1 MVTATDPDALLAG
14 VRAGRARAI
23 GRAISLVEN
32 GSPLVEAL
40 VAGLAPDTGRALVV
54 GLTGSPGVGK
64 SSAVGALV
72 AALRSRGER
81 VGVLA
86 VDPSS
91 PFSGGAVL
99 GDRVRMQEHALDP
112 EVHIRSMATR
122 GELGGLAAAVP
133 AALRVLD
140 AAGCTTTL
148 VETVGVGQSEVAV
161 AATADVTLVLLAP
174 GAGDGVQLAK
184 AGVLEVADVLVV
196 SKADRDGAS
205 ALAQELRASV
215 NHGVNHGVDR
225 GVDRGSPAGGP
236 DAWTPPVVSLSSA
249 EGTGVDDVLEAVG
262 AFVEH
267 QRATGGWEARR
278 AGRARAEVEQLVL
291 ARVRA
296 SAARGRADLD
306 RVAGEVAAGRLDP
319 YAAARLVLAATG

>member
-1 MVTATDPDALLAG
+1 MVAAWDPTELLAG
-14 VRAGRARAI
+14 VRAGRPRAV
-23 GRAISLVEN
+23 GRAISLVE
-32 GSPLVEAL
+32 SSSAL
-40 VAGLAPDTGRALVV
+40 VPGLVAALAPETGRALVV
-54 GLTGSPGVGK
+54 GLTGAPGVGK

-72 AALRSRGER
+72 ARLRERGER

-86 VDPSS
+86 VDPTS

-99 GDRVRMQEHALDP
+99 GDRVRMQEHALDTG
-112 EVHIRSMATR
+112 VHIRSMATR

-205 ALAQELRASV
+205 ALARELRAMV
-215 NHGVNHGVDR
+215 AHGQHEP
-225 GVDRGSPAGGP
+225 GS
-236 DAWTPPVVSLSSA
+236 WTPPVVLLSSL
-249 EGTGVDDVLEAVG
+249 EGTGLDDVLDAVT
-262 AFVEH
+262 AFAEH
-267 QRATGGWEARR
+267 QRASGGWAVRRRRR
-278 AGRARAEVEQLVL
+278 ARGEVEQLVL
-291 ARVRA
+291 AQVRA
-296 SAARGRADLD
+296 SAPGGADELD
-306 RVAGEVAAGRLDP
+306 RLAAEVADGRLDP
-319 YAAARLVLAATG
+319 YAAARSLLATR

>member
-1 MVTATDPDALLAG
+1 MVTALDPAALLEG
-14 VRAGRARAI
+14 VREGRPRAV
-23 GRAISLVEN
+23 GRAISLVEAS
-32 GSPLVEAL
+32 SPLVPAL

-72 AALRSRGER
+72 ARLRERDQR

-86 VDPSS
+86 VDPTS

-112 EVHIRSMATR
+112 GVHIRSMATR

-140 AAGCTTTL
+140 AAGCATTL

-205 ALAQELRASV
+205 ALAQELRAMV
-215 NHGVNHGVDR
+215 NHGRTEPG
-225 GVDRGSPAGGP
+225 
-236 DAWTPPVVSLSSA
+236 AWAPPVVLLSSTDR
-249 EGTGVDDVLEAVG
+249 TGLDEVLGAVED
-262 AFVEH
+262 FVAH
-267 QRATGGWEARR
+267 QRASGGWERRRARR
-278 AGRARAEVEQLVL
+278 ARGEVEQLVL

-296 SAARGRADLD
+296 DAPGGGGELD
-306 RVAGEVAAGRLDP
+306 RVAAEVAAGRLDP
-319 YAAARLVLAATG
+319 YEAARQLLDTPSGR

>member
-14 VRAGRARAI
+14 VRAGRARAV

-32 GSPLVEAL
+32 ASPLVEAL

-72 AALRSRGER
+72 TALRARDER

-86 VDPSS
+86 VDPTS
-91 PFSGGAVL
+91 PFTGGAVL

-112 EVHIRSMATR
+112 QVHIRSMATR

-196 SKADRDGAS
+196 SKSDRDGAS
-205 ALAQELRASV
+205 ALAQELRAAV
-215 NHGVNHGVDR
+215 NH
-225 GVDRGSPAGGP
+225 SPREP
-236 DAWTPPVVSLSSA
+236 DAWTPVVVPLSSA
-249 EGTGVDDVLEAVG
+249 EGTGVDDVLAAVD
-262 AFVEH
+262 AFVAH
-267 QRATGGWEARR
+267 QRSSGGWEARR
-278 AGRARAEVEQLVL
+278 TRRARGEVEQLVL

-296 SAARGRADLD
+296 SATRGRADLD

-319 YAAARLVLAATG
+319 YAAARLVLDAAGWTRSRTGSWTSR

>member
-1 MVTATDPDALLAG
+1 MVTALDPAALLEG
-14 VRAGRARAI
+14 VREGRPRAV
-23 GRAISLVEN
+23 GRAISLVEAS
-32 GSPLVEAL
+32 SPLVPAL

-72 AALRSRGER
+72 ARLRERDQR

-86 VDPSS
+86 VDPTS

-112 EVHIRSMATR
+112 GVHIRSMATR

-140 AAGCTTTL
+140 AAGCATTL

-205 ALAQELRASV
+205 ALAQELRAMV
-215 NHGVNHGVDR
+215 NHGRTEPG
-225 GVDRGSPAGGP
+225 
-236 DAWTPPVVSLSSA
+236 AWAPPVVLLSSTDR
-249 EGTGVDDVLEAVG
+249 TGLDEVLGSVED
-262 AFVEH
+262 FVAH
-267 QRATGGWEARR
+267 QRASGGWERRRARR
-278 AGRARAEVEQLVL
+278 ARGEVEQLVL

-296 SAARGRADLD
+296 DAPGGGGELD
-306 RVAGEVAAGRLDP
+306 RVAAEVAAGRLDP
-319 YAAARLVLAATG
+319 YEAARQLLDAPSGR

>member
-1 MVTATDPDALLAG
+1 MVTALDPAALLRG
-14 VRAGRARAI
+14 VREGRPRAV
-23 GRAISLVEN
+23 GRAISLVEAS
-32 GSPLVEAL
+32 SPLVPAL

-72 AALRSRGER
+72 ARLRERDER

-86 VDPSS
+86 VDPTS

-112 EVHIRSMATR
+112 GVHIRSMATR

-140 AAGCTTTL
+140 AAGCATTL

-205 ALAQELRASV
+205 ALAQELRAMV
-215 NHGVNHGVDR
+215 NHGRSEPG
-225 GVDRGSPAGGP
+225 
-236 DAWTPPVVSLSSA
+236 AWVPPVVLLSSTDR
-249 EGTGVDDVLEAVG
+249 TGLDEVLGAVED
-262 AFVEH
+262 FVAH
-267 QRATGGWEARR
+267 QRASGGWERRRARR
-278 AGRARAEVEQLVL
+278 ARGEVEQLVL

-296 SAARGRADLD
+296 NAPGGGGELD
-306 RVAGEVAAGRLDP
+306 RVAAEVAAGRLDP
-319 YAAARLVLAATG
+319 YEAARLLLDAPGG

>member
-1 MVTATDPDALLAG
+1 MVTALDPATLVAG
-14 VRAGRARAI
+14 VRAGRPRAV
-23 GRAISLVEN
+23 GRLISLVES
-32 GSPLVEAL
+32 GSPLVPGL
-40 VAGLAPDTGRALVV
+40 VAALAADTGHALVV

-72 AALRSRGER
+72 ARLRERGER

-86 VDPSS
+86 VDPTS

-112 EVHIRSMATR
+112 GVHIRSMATR

-140 AAGCTTTL
+140 AAGCATTL

-196 SKADRDGAS
+196 TKADRDGAPG
-205 ALAQELRASV
+205 LARELRAV
-215 NHGVNHGVDR
+215 VAHGHRVP
-225 GVDRGSPAGGP
+225 GS
-236 DAWTPPVVSLSSA
+236 WTPPVVQLSSVEA
-249 EGTGVDDVLEAVG
+249 AGVDEVLATVA

-267 QRATGGWEARR
+267 QRRTGGWEARR
-278 AGRARAEVEQLVL
+278 TQRARGEVEQLVL
-291 ARVRA
+291 AQVRA
-296 SAARGRADLD
+296 SAPGGAGELD
-306 RVAGEVAAGRLDP
+306 RLAAEVAAGRLDP
-319 YAAARLVLAATG
+319 YAAARDLLAAR

>member
-1 MVTATDPDALLAG
+1 MVTATDPAALLQG
-14 VRAGRARAI
+14 VREGRPRSV
-23 GRAISLVEN
+23 GRAISLVEAS
-32 GSPLVEAL
+32 SPLVPAL

-72 AALRSRGER
+72 TRLREHDQR

-112 EVHIRSMATR
+112 GVHIRSMATR
-122 GELGGLAAAVP
+122 GQLGGLAAAVP

-140 AAGCTTTL
+140 AAGCATTL

-161 AATADVTLVLLAP
+161 AATADVTVVLLAP

-205 ALAQELRASV
+205 ALAQELRAMV
-215 NHGVNHGVDR
+215 NHGHREPG
-225 GVDRGSPAGGP
+225 
-236 DAWTPPVVSLSSA
+236 AWTPPVVLLSSTD
-249 EGTGVDDVLEAVG
+249 GTGVDDLLAAVD
-262 AFVEH
+262 AFVAH
-267 QRATGGWEARR
+267 QHGSGGWARR
-278 AGRARAEVEQLVL
+278 RTRRARGEVEQLVL
-291 ARVRA
+291 AQVRA
-296 SAARGRADLD
+296 SAPGGGGALD
-306 RVAGEVAAGRLDP
+306 RVAADVAAGRLDP
-319 YAAARLVLAATG
+319 YAAARHLLEGRGGA